1 MEDLKSLIKEHQAK
15 HEDNLA
21 DLEEKM
27 KGYYED
33 SDGEFWRKSAA
44 DYIWSTVLFD
54 IAGKI
59 NVSRIEM

>member
-1 MEDLKSLIKEHQAK
+1 
-15 HEDNLA
+15 
-21 DLEEKM
+21 M